1 MKRWLAIIMLSFFL
15 SGCSGENAILEQVI
29 ACRQKLSG
37 GNGCCFEGYI
47 TADYGD
53 RLYSFV
59 LSCQTDSSG
68 AVAFSVIDPES
79 ISGISGVMDE
89 EKGALTFDEHV
100 LAFSMLADGYISPVS
115 APWLMIRSLRS
126 GYIRGCGMEEDYI
139 RVVIDDTYEGE
150 PIQLDVWLDE
160 SQHPTQVDYLWHGRR
175 IISMQVKNFQYL

>member
-1 MKRWLAIIMLSFFL
+1 MKRWLAIIMLVFFL
-15 SGCSGENAILEQVI
+15 SGCSGENSSLEQVI
-29 ACRQKLSG
+29 VCRQKLTG
-37 GNGCCFEGYI
+37 GNGCCFDGYI

-59 LSCQTDSSG
+59 LSCQMDSYG
-68 AVAFSVIDPES
+68 TVEFTVIAPES
-79 ISGISGVMDE
+79 IKGITGIMEE

-126 GYIRGCGMEEDYI
+126 GYIRGCGVEEEYI
-139 RVVIDDTYEGE
+139 RATIDDTYEGE
-150 PIQLDVWLDE
+150 PIQLDVWFDE
-160 SQHPTQVDYLWHGRR
+160 SLLPTYVDYLWQGRR